1 MSSQQYCCVPADG
14 GSLNLWD
21 KHIEGACHTINVI
34 VENLGTKY
42 PQFIQS

>member
-1 MSSQQYCCVPADG
+1 VQTWARADG